1 MKIHIIFYSLYGH
14 MYQMARAAAEGA
26 MEVDGAEV
34 KLFQVPETLTD
45 EMLEM
50 MGAVESKKALAD
62 VHIATANDLVDAD
75 AVIFGI
81 PTRFGNMCGQMREF
95 FDTTGELWAEG
106 KLIGKVGSVMSS
118 SNMQHGGQETTI
130 ISSHFTLL
138 HQGMIIVGLPGSFE
152 GLGRIDEVTGGSFY
166 GASTIAGPQGE
177 RMPSENELAAARFQG
192 RHVAQITGKLFG

>member
-192 RHVAQITGKLFG
+192 RHVAQIAGKLFG

>member
-1 MKIHIIFYSLYGH
+1 MKIHIVFYSLYGH

-34 KLFQVPETLTD
+34 KLFQVPETLTE

-192 RHVAQITGKLFG
+192 RHVARIAGKLFG

>member
-118 SNMQHGGQETTI
+118 SNMC
-130 ISSHFTLL
+130 
-138 HQGMIIVGLPGSFE
+138 
-152 GLGRIDEVTGGSFY
+152 
-166 GASTIAGPQGE
+166 
-177 RMPSENELAAARFQG
+177 
-192 RHVAQITGKLFG
+192 